1 MDEAK
6 RVIDR
11 LRKIDELRAAGAQPD
26 ALLDELRGLLRD
38 GAAWAAA
45 EGVGTNDA
53 QRALAGLQ
61 EALAA
66 ADTEAADGRHESPLR
81 EGVGTGTAAV

>member
-11 LRKIDELRAAGAQPD
+11 LRKIDELRAASAQPD

-45 EGVGTNDA
+45 EGVGTHNA
-53 QRALAGLQ
+53 RRALAGLQ
-61 EALAA
+61 EALAT
-66 ADTEAADGRHESPLR
+66 ADADADGRHESTLR
-81 EGVGTGTAAV
+81 KGVGTGTAAV

>member
-11 LRKIDELRAAGAQPD
+11 LRRIDELRTARAQPD

-45 EGVGTNDA
+45 EGVGTHNA
-53 QRALAGLQ
+53 RRALAGLQ

-66 ADTEAADGRHESPLR
+66 ADTETADGRHESALR
-81 EGVGTGTAAV
+81 KGVGTGTAV

>member
-11 LRKIDELRAAGAQPD
+11 LRRIDELRTAGAQPD

-53 QRALAGLQ
+53 QRALAELQ

-66 ADTEAADGRHESPLR
+66 ADTDADGRHESVLR
-81 EGVGTGTAAV
+81 KGVGTGTTAV